1 MVHKIDLSTILSE
14 ATKTPDQQKSIFALL
29 NLGILE
35 SLDNGSMNANDAVAT
50 FFHVDNCLFVRNHL
64 RDHSVDQIMSHG
76 VQLSDLFMV
85 LPPQEAQREF
95 QRELQAM
102 RSLSLALL
110 EEKELA
116 A

>member
-1 MVHKIDLSTILSE
+1 MTNKIDLSTILSE
-14 ATKTPDQQKSIFALL
+14 ATKTPEEQKSIFALL

-35 SLDNGSMNANDAVAT
+35 SLDNGSMSAIQAVT
-50 FFHVDNCLFVRNHL
+50 VFFHADNCQFVRNHL
-64 RDHSVDQIMSHG
+64 HDRSADQIMSHG

-95 QRELQAM
+95 QRELMTM
-102 RSLSLALL
+102 RLLSRSLL
-110 EEKELA
+110 EEKALA